1 MKKLLALLF
10 LVNILFATSQNEIF
24 PKKIKRENYLLID
37 INTLDNVEQNI
48 FQRVLKEKMDKLV
61 GYYLKSNDLFSKEA
75 LAVAKKN
82 NHSALE
88 YGNFFEHLFVYL
100 SYLEKHNNKKEN
112 RKMLDALL
120 HKALKDSTMLM
131 RNSDNFLDYMLS
143 LNMIK
148 KIYSSINNLKNYK
161 EIFVKY
167 PIPKSELF
175 FEKLE
180 LDKQKIL
187 NMWKETEQQSLI
199 GVSKETMKKIKDE
212 VTLKFIPIL
221 NTYYAK
227 IKKAILDGSEKSI
240 KEYEEYVLSVEKIDN
255 SLWEHIKFK
264 LSIYKV
270 KVFDMLGIENSS
282 LGNIPDIMAIVLLKV
297 TKPYLTPYREAYK
310 EHRALEQMQKLFGV
324 GDFSPE

>member
-1 MKKLLALLF
+1 MRKLLVLLF
-10 LVNILFATSQNEIF
+10 LGNILFATSQNEIF
-24 PKKIKRENYLLID
+24 LKKIKRENSLLID
-37 INTLDNVEQNI
+37 IKTLDNVEHNI
-48 FQRVLKEKMDKLV
+48 SQKILKKQMDKLV

-88 YGNFFEHLFVYL
+88 YRDFFEHLFVYL

-120 HKALKDSTMLM
+120 HKTLKDSTMLM

-180 LDKQKIL
+180 LDKQKTF
-187 NMWKETEQQSLI
+187 NMWKETEQQRFT
-199 GVSKETMKKIKDE
+199 GVSKETMQKIKNE

-221 NTYYAK
+221 DT
-227 IKKAILDGSEKSI
+227 
-240 KEYEEYVLSVEKIDN
+240 
-255 SLWEHIKFK
+255 
-264 LSIYKV
+264 
-270 KVFDMLGIENSS
+270 
-282 LGNIPDIMAIVLLKV
+282 
-297 TKPYLTPYREAYK
+297 
-310 EHRALEQMQKLFGV
+310 
-324 GDFSPE
+324 

>member
-1 MKKLLALLF
+1 MRKLLVLLF

-24 PKKIKRENYLLID
+24 LKKIKRENSLLID
-37 INTLDNVEQNI
+37 IKTLDNVEQNI
-48 FQRVLKEKMDKLV
+48 FQRALKEKMDKLI
-61 GYYLKSNDLFSKEA
+61 GYYLKSDDLFSKEA
-75 LAVAKKN
+75 LAVTKKN

-88 YGNFFEHLFVYL
+88 YRDFFERLFVYL

-112 RKMLDALL
+112 RKMLDTLL

-148 KIYSSINNLKNYK
+148 KIYSSINNLENYK

-180 LDKQKIL
+180 LDKQKTL
-187 NMWKETEQQSLI
+187 NIWKETEQQGFI
-199 GVSKETMKKIKDE
+199 GVSKESMQKIKDE
-212 VTLKFIPIL
+212 VTRKFIPIL
-221 NTYYAK
+221 DTYYAK

-255 SLWEHIKFK
+255 PLWEHTKFK

-270 KVFDMLGIENSS
+270 KVFDMLGIKNSS
-282 LGNIPDIMAIVLLKV
+282 FGNIPDIMAIVLLKM
-297 TKPYLTPYREAYK
+297 TKPYLIPYRDAYK
-310 EHRALEQMQKLFGV
+310 EHRALEQKQRELF
-324 GDFSPE
+324 EY